1 MEGRVVVITGA
12 NGGLGASVVQ
22 RFLEGG
28 ATVVGVAR
36 KIQASDFNNPRFTAM
51 TADLTDAAAVS
62 KLIGDVVSRFGRID
76 ALVHVM
82 GGFAGG
88 KTIAETD
95 DATWM
100 QMQSLNLT
108 SAFYVTRAV
117 VPHMRKAGFGRIIA
131 VGSLTAVEPHAG
143 LGAYVTFK
151 SALVTLIRTLALENG
166 GAGLT
171 ANAVLPGTM
180 DTPANRSAMPDA
192 DFSKWLKTS
201 DVAETIHWLASDS
214 AGQVNG
220 AAIPVRG
227 RDV

>member
-1 MEGRVVVITGA
+1 MEGRVVLISGA
-12 NGGLGASVVQ
+12 NGGLGAAVVR
-22 RFLEGG
+22 RFLDGG
-28 ATVVGVAR
+28 AAVVGTAR
-36 KIQASDFNNPRFTAM
+36 KIQSTDFNNPHFTGIA
-51 TADLTDAAAVS
+51 ADLTDPKAVS
-62 KLIGDVVSRFGRID
+62 TLTSEIMSRFGRID

-88 KTIAETD
+88 KTVAETD

-117 VPHMRKAGFGRIIA
+117 VPHMRQAGFGRIVA
-131 VGSLTAVEPHAG
+131 VGSLTALDPHAG

-151 SALVTLIRTLALENG
+151 AALVTLIRTLALENG
-166 GAGLT
+166 GAGIT
-171 ANAVLPGTM
+171 ANVVLPGTM
-180 DTPANRSAMPDA
+180 DTPANRAAMPNADA
-192 DFSKWLKTS
+192 SKWLQTT
-201 DVAETIHWLASDS
+201 DVAEVLHWLASDA

>member
-1 MEGRVVVITGA
+1 MSGRAVVITGA

-36 KIQASDFNNPRFTAM
+36 KIQASDFDNPRFTAM
-51 TADLTDAAAVS
+51 TADLTDSAAVS
-62 KLIGDVVSRFGRID
+62 RMVSDVVSRFGRID

-100 QMQSLNLT
+100 QMQNLNLT
-108 SAFYVTRAV
+108 SAFYVSRAV
-117 VPHMRKAGFGRIIA
+117 VPHMRKAGFGRIVA
-131 VGSLTAVEPHAG
+131 VGSLTATEPHAG

-151 SALVTLIRTLALENG
+151 AALVTLIRTLALENG
-166 GAGLT
+166 AAGIT

>member
-1 MEGRVVVITGA
+1 
-12 NGGLGASVVQ
+12 
-22 RFLEGG
+22 
-28 ATVVGVAR
+28 
-36 KIQASDFNNPRFTAM
+36 
-51 TADLTDAAAVS
+51 
-62 KLIGDVVSRFGRID
+62 
-76 ALVHVM
+76 
-82 GGFAGG
+82 
-88 KTIAETD
+88 
-95 DATWM
+95 M
-100 QMQSLNLT
+100 QMQNLNLT
-108 SAFYVTRAV
+108 SAFYLSRAV
-117 VPHMRKAGFGRIIA
+117 VPHMRKAGFGRIVA
-131 VGSLTAVEPHAG
+131 VGSLTATEPHAG

-151 SALVTLIRTLALENG
+151 AALVTLIRTLALENG
-166 GAGLT
+166 AAGIT

>member
-1 MEGRVVVITGA
+1 MAGRVVVITGA

-22 RFLEGG
+22 RFLEDS

-36 KIQASDFNNPRFTAM
+36 KIQASDFNNPCFTAM

-62 KLIGDVVSRFGRID
+62 SLIAEVISRFGRID

-100 QMQSLNLT
+100 QMQNLNLT

-117 VPHMRKAGFGRIIA
+117 VPHMRHAGFGRIVA

-151 SALVTLIRTLALENG
+151 AALVTLIRTLALENG
-166 GAGLT
+166 AAGVT

-180 DTPANRSAMPDA
+180 DTPANRSAMPNA

-201 DVAETIHWLASDS
+201 DVVETIHWLASES

>member
-1 MEGRVVVITGA
+1 MAGRVVVITGA

-22 RFLEGG
+22 RFLAGG

-36 KIQASDFNNPRFTAM
+36 KIQSSDFNNPGFTAIA
-51 TADLTDAAAVS
+51 ADLTDATAVANMIS
-62 KLIGDVVSRFGRID
+62 DVVSRFGKID

-108 SAFYVTRAV
+108 SAFYVTRTV
-117 VPHMRKAGFGRIIA
+117 VPHMRQAGFGRIVA
-131 VGSLTAVEPHAG
+131 VGSLTATEPHAG

-151 SALVTLIRTLALENG
+151 AALVTLIRTLALENG
-166 GAGLT
+166 AAGIT

-180 DTPANRSAMPDA
+180 DTPANRAAMPDA
-192 DFSKWLKTS
+192 DFSTWLKTQ
-201 DVAETIHWLASDS
+201 DVAETVHWLASDA

>member
-1 MEGRVVVITGA
+1 
-12 NGGLGASVVQ
+12 VVQ
-22 RFLEGG
+22 RFLDGG
-28 ATVVGVAR
+28 AAVVGTAR
-36 KIQASDFNNPRFTAM
+36 KIQSTDFNNRDFTGIA
-51 TADLTDAAAVS
+51 ADLTDPKAVS
-62 KLIGDVVSRFGRID
+62 TLTGEIMSRFGRID
-76 ALVHVM
+76 ALIHVM

-88 KTIAETD
+88 KTVAETD

-117 VPHMRKAGFGRIIA
+117 VPHMRLAGFGRIVA
-131 VGSLTAVEPHAG
+131 VGSLTAVEPHPG

-151 SALVTLIRTLALENG
+151 AALVTLIRTLALENG
-166 GAGLT
+166 GAGIT
-171 ANAVLPGTM
+171 ANVVLPGTM
-180 DTPANRSAMPDA
+180 DTPANRTAMPNADA
-192 DFSKWLKTS
+192 SKWLKTA
-201 DVAETIHWLASDS
+201 DVAEVLHWLASDA

>member
-1 MEGRVVVITGA
+1 MEGKVVLITGA

-22 RFLEGG
+22 RFLDGG
-28 ATVVGVAR
+28 ATVVGTAR
-36 KIQASDFNNPRFTAM
+36 KIQSADFNSPRFTAIA
-51 TADLTDAAAVS
+51 ADLTNA
-62 KLIGDVVSRFGRID
+62 GDVSRMTGELITQFRKID

-88 KTIAETD
+88 KTLAETD
-95 DATWM
+95 DAIWM
-100 QMQSLNLT
+100 QMQNLNLN

-117 VPHMRKAGFGRIIA
+117 VPHMRRAGSGRIVA

-143 LGAYVTFK
+143 LGAYVTSK
-151 SALVTLIRTLALENG
+151 AALVTLVRTLALENAD
-166 GAGLT
+166 AGIT
-171 ANAVLPGTM
+171 ANVVLPGTM
-180 DTPANRSAMPDA
+180 DTPANRAAMPNA

-201 DVAETIHWLASDS
+201 DVAEVTHWLASDS
-214 AGQVNG
+214 AGVVNG